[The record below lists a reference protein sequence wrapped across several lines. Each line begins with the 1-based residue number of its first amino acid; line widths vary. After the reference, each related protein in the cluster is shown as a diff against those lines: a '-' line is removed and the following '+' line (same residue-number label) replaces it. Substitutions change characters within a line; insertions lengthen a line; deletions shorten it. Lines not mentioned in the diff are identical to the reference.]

1 MKKIFQGIITMLAG
15 TIAGIM
21 ATRKILLNLLRKN
34 QENAEKFQI
43 LFQMMN
49 QWVELKQK
57 GINLSQFFEENG
69 YKKIAIYGM
78 SSAGEALCNEL
89 KDSDIEIT
97 YAVDKNKY
105 GVVTELEVY
114 APDEELPDVDV
125 IVVSAVAY
133 YDEIAA
139 MLEEKVKF
147 PIVSLEDIVYN
158 VY

>member
-57 GINLSQFFEENG
+57 GINLSQFL
-69 YKKIAIYGM
+69 KKMATKRSQYMG
-78 SSAGEALCNEL
+78 
-89 KDSDIEIT
+89 
-97 YAVDKNKY
+97 
-105 GVVTELEVY
+105 
-114 APDEELPDVDV
+114 
-125 IVVSAVAY
+125 
-133 YDEIAA
+133 
-139 MLEEKVKF
+139 
-147 PIVSLEDIVYN
+147 
-158 VY
+158 

>member
-57 GINLSQFFEENG
+57 GINLSQFFEENVCHEG
-69 YKKIAIYGM
+69 
-78 SSAGEALCNEL
+78 
-89 KDSDIEIT
+89 
-97 YAVDKNKY
+97 
-105 GVVTELEVY
+105 
-114 APDEELPDVDV
+114 
-125 IVVSAVAY
+125 
-133 YDEIAA
+133 
-139 MLEEKVKF
+139 
-147 PIVSLEDIVYN
+147 
-158 VY
+158 

>member
-57 GINLSQFFEENG
+57 GINLSQFFERSQYMG
-69 YKKIAIYGM
+69 
-78 SSAGEALCNEL
+78 
-89 KDSDIEIT
+89 
-97 YAVDKNKY
+97 
-105 GVVTELEVY
+105 
-114 APDEELPDVDV
+114 
-125 IVVSAVAY
+125 
-133 YDEIAA
+133 
-139 MLEEKVKF
+139 
-147 PIVSLEDIVYN
+147 
-158 VY
+158 

>member
-97 YAVDKNKY
+97 YAV
-105 GVVTELEVY
+105 
-114 APDEELPDVDV
+114 
-125 IVVSAVAY
+125 
-133 YDEIAA
+133 EIGRAH
-139 MLEEKVKF
+139 V
-147 PIVSLEDIVYN
+147 
-158 VY
+158 